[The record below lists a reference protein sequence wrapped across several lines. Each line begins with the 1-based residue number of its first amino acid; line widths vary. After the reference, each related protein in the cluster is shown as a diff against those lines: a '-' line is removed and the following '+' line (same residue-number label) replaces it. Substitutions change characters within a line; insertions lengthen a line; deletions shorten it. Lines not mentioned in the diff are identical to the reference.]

1 MRVMG
6 GIHRHM
12 GGIHRYQASGID
24 TLLMGDTLEVEG
36 AR

>member
-1 MRVMG
+1 MHVRGAVLCLTLMLDVEG
-6 GIHRHM
+6 
-12 GGIHRYQASGID
+12 SID